1 MMRDFIDINE
11 IPEYISIW
19 DKKHMNVPVSGV
31 RIATETKTM
40 GTPPLFDPRGFNVS
54 ISLDSLLLLIGCT
67 SIVNGVIDDEIW
79 YGVNNNGEYV
89 PITKKMKVRI
99 MVTKLMAGKKYY
111 YCAPNFSFKSPEF
124 DGEYIYLGKSKIN
137 IFHAHY
143 NRSRDIHLFID
154 LKTMEIVYMKLIGDI
169 FPRHI
174 FYEIPQESDYSELVE
189 KGKRRLV
196 GSIFEGD
203 NAVRLELKQLEN
215 SESPETPYT
224 YDINM
229 TDDDKEI
236 SIVKSSFISGS
247 FKIKTATF
255 RISDGYLIVSDTLE
269 KTTTGINTF
278 LRLMK
283 SYTKDFKNC
292 KWIKSEKS
300 MRLEDMVMC
309 VYKDDSAY
317 PITEILD
324 NTVWGNDG
332 ATGIIA
338 RNITLKLEDR

>member
-40 GTPPLFDPRGFNVS
+40 GTPPLIDPRGFNVS

-124 DGEYIYLGKSKIN
+124 DGEYIYLGKSSIN

-143 NRSRDIHLFID
+143 NRLRDIHLFID
-154 LKTMEIVYMKLIGDI
+154 LRTMEIVYMKLNGDI
-169 FPRHI
+169 FPRHV

-203 NAVRLELKQLEN
+203 NAARLELKQLEN

-229 TDDDKEI
+229 VEDKEI
-236 SIVKSSFISGS
+236 SIVKSNFISGS
-247 FKIKTATF
+247 FEIKTATF
-255 RISDGYLIVSDTLE
+255 RISDGYLIVSDTPE

-283 SYTKDFKNC
+283 SYTEDFKNY

-300 MRLEDMVMC
+300 MRLEDMAMC
-309 VYKDDSAY
+309 VYKDGSAY
-317 PITEILD
+317 PITEIL
-324 NTVWGNDG
+324 NMIWGDSD
-332 ATGIIA
+332 APGIIS